1 MMSSDDTMPFAP
13 VHEDKVKE
21 AATTEKRTEPPKS
34 EVKDRPSATPRVIEV
49 KPAAGV
55 LPRKKLEIVH
65 VLQP

>member
-13 VHEDKVKE
+13 VHEDQVKE

-34 EVKDRPSATPRVIEV
+34 EAKDRPSATPRVIEV